1 MAGLVVCVRGPIL
14 EAGPGSKAVRQPVR
28 YGEAAAAFELSE
40 DYYHLSAKDN
50 KVISTFIATF

>member
-50 KVISTFIATF
+50 KEFIATF